1 MARYV
6 RQSPRNTVKSNTK
19 KIHRNGSNYS
29 RKKGNEP
36 NKPTFGI
43 CEYGNVTSMTN
54 ENSCVPEHGGC
65 STSIGNYALTNPAR
79 ITAGSGPKGSSGG
92 SEYWVTVDDWTSSLE
107 PSLGN
112 TRENLG
118 EIWLCWLLT
127 PFTWFLR
134 FLYCCLLKVVHT
146 MYPDGNS
153 LFPIERA
160 YMMGAGG
167 GGDYYDPQYAAG
179 NILQGIDEED
189 VFEDEVLPESG
200 FFIRR
205 RRRAAE
211 GDPHLRGRIDVTQFT
226 PKSCPVADSG
236 SSWDTI
242 QRNYESWLKQCDL
255 DAEVVMD
262 HIHTRGFC
270 KNPTLLASVETY
282 LRENPGAFFQKRVQT
297 TTIVGHRLVNPP
309 AGETPSGP
317 QKIKLANF
325 TPKYRKVSRIPLEE
339 DEDAREVR
347 EATEAQEDEDALEQH
362 ITDECAKK
370 RWRKNEYSFEYEES
384 NAKKTG
390 KTDNDFPAWARFK
403 QWMRARFRH
412 DKPIQKMKRLTKWLR
427 KTRKHGE
434 RFDDFIDDWL
444 RERQEVK
451 DDGYFWKT
459 FEGSD
464 LFQILNLVINL
475 DLPTTS
481 AIELF
486 KEMDITS
493 EDPEKLKASLTI
505 ENLRKYIETKINAP
519 ADYNRRGP
527 ERIKMPMRGK
537 STNAPVGNFVDHAA
551 GGYHATQMTAFPQG
565 YAINTA
571 PMPAF
576 WSGGGPGQ
584 YSPADYGF
592 IAVPPLHSSPPQ
604 YEEYDPD
611 LADWVDDE
619 LGTLDSGEYLD
630 QGFGHLLAA
639 FLCEGLSEVVFYDED
654 QNAYLLKNQCAKCGE
669 FNHFHANCPNPE
681 REFPGKTHNKPK
693 NHATPGKA
701 KRPKA
706 MQAEAQDFFLRKKGS
721 FNRRF
726 NKGRG
731 KGKSKGKGKEKGFE
745 AEEVVYPG
753 GVDEYGEYDL
763 VEQEMDEMYEEPI
776 HPAYAAQGHR
786 PRRFTRKRKVLTRRY
801 KRKGGKGKGGG
812 KGKSRGKG
820 HYSQEEQWTEVLPPT
835 NTNYTE
841 NYGNY
846 LQPNIDQNT
855 LLPPQQVQ
863 YGYGAT
869 VTTGVSNP
877 EWEGNAF
884 TTGMTTGWQLSGLM
898 IAETGTRAMPADL
911 LDKFPVSSCNHCIA
925 EGLAGKLYCTCLS
938 NPKYFEEFGDETR
951 DWYRIEM
958 QIKNA
963 ELVNEENQKR
973 RAAFLQSVADKAEA
987 CQARIQEEI
996 DAATGD
1002 AAGYYEG
1009 FSDHLLDEQ
1018 IGDFPQ
1024 PQPAAQ
1030 SAPQPKAS
1038 PENEPPKSSSDAIPV
1053 PYKLYYRGSGGERY
1067 EHYQEGC
1074 LHQAREPPDEHLP
1087 CPKCGFSCAN
1097 LPPMRAQC
1105 LTPGCPQFQVPLAD
1119 IIGELYQTPR
1129 ERASPSSTDKDPY
1142 ADLEVEIIVPGPTYI
1157 GLFDRSPLCSGFCTR
1172 DLVVEQA
1179 CEHCRPLKRG
1189 FPNETHVRCL
1199 VAQKHIKP
1207 PDSTIT
1213 RSRRYPELDPPEPLI
1228 LGNELQQ
1235 LRKNVDGSMLS
1246 ESPTVQVCVVCGD
1259 ENKAAEYER
1268 VFAAAGVG
1276 LSRKPTQICKE
1287 LCTKCLEMLTKF
1299 RNSQCRVS
1307 PEECKKRMQYVLE
1320 WISEKCTRYVP
1331 PGITQSQRLSQL
1343 YARQERENRHALHN
1357 AILMWCR
1364 NTNFENIKTKRI
1376 AEAQRLARQVKNR
1389 HQGQGPQTPAARHA
1403 SPPVLPFV
1411 FNGVTFPRTAEDF
1424 RHFNESE
1431 NSAYEAEREQYVP
1444 PSGWFDNNDMS
1455 APGAFPDGWRWGLD
1469 KNSLT
1474 QAEPDAYNPAT
1485 DPEFHW
1491 LDEDLHQV
1499 TGPERLRR
1507 LRDSPMRYGPVAPDP
1522 EMNQL
1527 MQANPLV
1534 QLFQYENPSA
1544 RNRRS
1549 ARRNN
1554 PQLLPERETHQPPPV
1569 WPSIQAEKGKG
1580 KVKGKSREAEEIHPL
1595 KKADMC
1601 FGCGRWNA
1609 PGQWFNHGDFCPFVN
1624 VLPADLSP
1632 QHIIYEC
1639 LQGAGVP
1646 VERTLPNLTGTV
1658 EGGQRGKGEL
1668 PQFPWEAY
1676 GNAII
1681 GIDDYVIEEIRKTYR
1696 KLTKNHENTQEEIYQ
1711 VAGDLHELFLG
1722 KGYNIRVNPVPWN
1735 EARTTIQ
1742 RARESLRVRDFPF
1755 DYLPEN
1761 ENVEE
1766 RPKYQVTLTQIK

>member
-1 MARYV
+1 M
-6 RQSPRNTVKSNTK
+6 S
-19 KIHRNGSNYS
+19 
-29 RKKGNEP
+29 
-36 NKPTFGI
+36 
-43 CEYGNVTSMTN
+43 
-54 ENSCVPEHGGC
+54 
-65 STSIGNYALTNPAR
+65 
-79 ITAGSGPKGSSGG
+79 
-92 SEYWVTVDDWTSSLE
+92 
-107 PSLGN
+107 
-112 TRENLG
+112 
-118 EIWLCWLLT
+118 
-127 PFTWFLR
+127 
-134 FLYCCLLKVVHT
+134 
-146 MYPDGNS
+146 
-153 LFPIERA
+153 
-160 YMMGAGG
+160 AGG

-211 GDPHLRGRIDVTQFT
+211 GDPHSRGRIDVTQFT
-226 PKSCPVADSG
+226 PKSCPVADAG

-282 LRENPGAFFQKRVQT
+282 LRENPGAFFHKRIQT
-297 TTIVGHRLVNPP
+297 TAIVGHRLVNPP
-309 AGETPSGP
+309 PGEAPSGP

-325 TPKYRKVSRIPLEE
+325 TPKYRKISRIPLEE
-339 DEDAREVR
+339 DEDARETR
-347 EATEAQEDEDALEQH
+347 EAAEAKEDETALDAH
-362 ITDECAKK
+362 ITSECNKK
-370 RWRKNEYSFEYEES
+370 GWNKDGYSFEYEES

-459 FEGSD
+459 FEGSE

-537 STNAPVGNFVDHAA
+537 SSNAPVGNFVDHAA

-592 IAVPPLHSSPPQ
+592 IAVPPLHSAPPQ

-639 FLCEGLSEVVFYDED
+639 FLCEGLSEVVFYDDE
-654 QNAYLLKNQCAKCGE
+654 QNAYLLKNQCAKCGD
-669 FNHFHANCPNPE
+669 FGHFHANCPNQE

-701 KRPKA
+701 RRPKA
-706 MQAEAQDFFLRKKGS
+706 MQTEAQDFFIRKKGS

-745 AEEVVYPG
+745 VEEVVYPG

-763 VEQEMDEMYEEPI
+763 VEKEIDEMYEEPV

-786 PRRFTRKRKVLTRRY
+786 PRRFTRKRKVVTRRY
-801 KRKGGKGKGGG
+801 KRKGGKGGG

-820 HYSQEEQWTEVLPPT
+820 HYSEEEQWTEVQPSA
-835 NTNYTE
+835 NVNYTE

-846 LQPNIDQNT
+846 LQPYTQPQYPT
-855 LLPPQQVQ
+855 VPPQQVQ

-877 EWEGNAF
+877 EWEGNSF
-884 TTGMTTGWQLSGLM
+884 TTGMISNGWQLSGLM
-898 IAETGTRAMPADL
+898 IAETGTRAMPPDL
-911 LDKFPVSSCNHCIA
+911 LEKFPVTSCDHCIA
-925 EGLAGKLYCTCLS
+925 EGLAGKRYCTCLS
-938 NPKYFEEFGDETR
+938 NPKYFEEFGDECR

-963 ELVNEENQKR
+963 ELVNEENQRR
-973 RAAFLQSVADKAEA
+973 RAAFLQSVADKAKA
-987 CQARIQEEI
+987 RRARIQEEI

-1024 PQPAAQ
+1024 PQPADQ
-1030 SAPQPKAS
+1030 PAPQQGAP
-1038 PENEPPKSSSDAIPV
+1038 PENEPPQVSSEALPV
-1053 PYKLYYRGSGGERY
+1053 PSRISYRGTGAGR
-1067 EHYQEGC
+1067 
-1074 LHQAREPPDEHLP
+1074 HQVLEPPDAYLP
-1087 CPKCGFSCAN
+1087 CRTCGFSCAN

-1105 LTPGCPQFQVPLAD
+1105 LTPGCPQFQVPLED
-1119 IIGELYQTPR
+1119 MIGELYQTLDSIEQISR
-1129 ERASPSSTDKDPY
+1129 KRASPSSTDKDPY
-1142 ADLEVEIIVPGPTYI
+1142 ADLEVEIVVPGPTFI
-1157 GLFDRSPLCSGFCTR
+1157 GLFDRSPQCAGFCTR

-1179 CEHCRPLKRG
+1179 CEYCRPLKRG
-1189 FPNETHVRCL
+1189 FPNETGVRCL

-1207 PDSTIT
+1207 PDGSIL
-1213 RSRRYPELDPPEPLI
+1213 RDRRYPELDPPEPLI

-1235 LRKNVDGSMLS
+1235 LHKNVDGSMLS
-1246 ESPTVQVCVVCGD
+1246 EAPTTQVCVVCGD
-1259 ENKAAEYER
+1259 ENKGAEYQR

-1276 LSRKPTQICKE
+1276 LSRKATQICKE
-1287 LCTKCLEMLTKF
+1287 LCTTCFEMFTKF
-1299 RNSQCRVS
+1299 RNSQCRLS
-1307 PEECKKRMQYVLE
+1307 PEECKKRLQLTFQ
-1320 WISEKCTRYVP
+1320 WIVEKGTHYTP
-1331 PGITQSQRLSQL
+1331 PEHSHSQRLYQF
-1343 YARQERENRHALHN
+1343 YARQERENRHVLRT
-1357 AILMWCR
+1357 AITTWCQ
-1364 NTNFENIKTKRI
+1364 NTNFENIKSRRI

-1389 HQGQGPQTPAARHA
+1389 HHGQGPQTPAARHA

-1411 FNGVTFPRTAEDF
+1411 FNGMTFPRNEADF

-1431 NSAYEAEREQYVP
+1431 NSAYEAEREQYQP
-1444 PSGWFDNNDMS
+1444 PAGWFDNNDMS

-1469 KNSLT
+1469 KPES
-1474 QAEPDAYNPAT
+1474 AT
-1485 DPEFHW
+1485 DPGSQW
-1491 LDEDLHQV
+1491 LDGDFHQV
-1499 TGPERLRR
+1499 TGPEYLRR
-1507 LRDSPMRYGPVAPDP
+1507 LRDSAARYGHIPAAPDA

-1527 MQANPLV
+1527 LQANPLV
-1534 QLFQYENPSA
+1534 QLFQYESRKKTP
-1544 RNRRS
+1544 RTF
-1549 ARRNN
+1549 RRNN
-1554 PQLLPERETHQPPPV
+1554 PDLLPQRQSLNVNAQPFTP
-1569 WPSIQAEKGKG
+1569 ILAEKGKG
-1580 KVKGKSREAEEIHPL
+1580 KVKKGKGAEEVHPL
-1595 KKADMC
+1595 KKSDMC

-1609 PGQWFNHGDFCPFVN
+1609 PGEWFNHGEFCPFVN
-1624 VLPADLSP
+1624 VLPAGLDP

-1696 KLTKNHENTQEEIYQ
+1696 KLSQNHENSPEEIYE
-1711 VAGDLHELFLG
+1711 VAGELHELFLG

-1735 EARTTIQ
+1735 EATSTIQ
-1742 RARESLRVRDFPF
+1742 RARDSLRIRDFPF
-1755 DYLPEN
+1755 DYFPEN
-1761 ENVEE
+1761 ENVDDGG
-1766 RPKYQVTLTQIK
+1766 KYKIALTQIK